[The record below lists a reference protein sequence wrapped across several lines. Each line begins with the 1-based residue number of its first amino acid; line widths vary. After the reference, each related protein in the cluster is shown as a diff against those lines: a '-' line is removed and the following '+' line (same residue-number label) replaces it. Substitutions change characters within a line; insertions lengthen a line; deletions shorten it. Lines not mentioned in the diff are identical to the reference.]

1 MKHKKVLI
9 LTYYWPPAGGAGV
22 QRWLKF
28 VKYLSPLGYDLHV
41 YTAENPEAPA
51 VDDSLLQDIPANV
64 SIIKKAIWEPFSI
77 YKKLTHKKGNFNAGF
92 LSEEKKDKK
101 KWSEKLAMFV
111 RANLFVPDAKMFWIR
126 PSAKFLQKYI
136 KDNQIDLIISSGPP
150 HSLHLIALKL
160 KKKLNIQW
168 IADFRDPWTNI
179 DFYQKLPMLH
189 IIDKQQKKME
199 KHVLQHADRIIV
211 VGEEMKKEFLAINPH
226 SKIDVITNGFDTSIR
241 TSEKSENK
249 FTIVHI
255 GSINADRSHESFYKA
270 IAQFL
275 EENKKAKEL
284 FRLKL
289 VGKVDFEAREYITKY
304 DLDDITEFVSYLP
317 YNQIGDIQERAH
329 ILYLPINNTPN
340 SKGILTGKFF
350 EYLAA
355 RRYIIAQGPT
365 DGDIAK
371 ILKETNS
378 GSIFNYSDIEGV
390 KKIIS
395 QYFLDYENKDYHF
408 KSNNIEHF
416 SRENLTK
423 KLILSIQKLSNK
435 ANQ

>member
-51 VDDSLLQDIPANV
+51 IDDSLLKDIPVNV
-64 SIIKKAIWEPFSI
+64 RVIKKPIWEPLSI

-101 KWSEKLAMFV
+101 KWSEQLSMFV
-111 RANLFVPDAKMFWIR
+111 RANLFVPDAKMFWIK
-126 PSAKFLQKYI
+126 PSVKYLEEYIQK
-136 KDNQIDLIISSGPP
+136 NHIDLVISSGPP

-160 KKKLNIQW
+160 KKKLNINW

-179 DFYQKLPMLH
+179 DFYQKLPMLN
-189 IIDKQQKKME
+189 IVDKLQKKKE
-199 KHVLQHADRIIV
+199 KQVLEQADSIIV
-211 VGEEMKKEFLAINPH
+211 VGQEMKKEFLVISPQ
-226 SKIDVITNGFDTSIR
+226 SKIDVITNGFDNAIR
-241 TSEKSENK
+241 TNEKLENK

-275 EENKKAKEL
+275 DENKTAQKQFK
-284 FRLKL
+284 LKL
-289 VGKVDFEAREYITKY
+289 VGKVDFEAREYISKY
-304 DLDDITEFVSYLP
+304 KLEYITEYISYLP
-317 YNQIGDIQERAH
+317 YNQIGEIQERAH
-329 ILYLPINNTPN
+329 LLYLPINNTPN
-340 SKGILTGKFF
+340 AKGILTGKFF

-355 RRYIIAQGPT
+355 RRHIIAQGPT
-365 DGDIAK
+365 QGDIAK

-378 GSIFNYSDIEGV
+378 GNIFDYSDTNGVKDMMSYHYKNYLNGEYQINSKNIEG
-390 KKIIS
+390 
-395 QYFLDYENKDYHF
+395 YN
-408 KSNNIEHF
+408 
-416 SRENLTK
+416 RENLTK
-423 KLILSIQKLSNK
+423 ELSKII
-435 ANQ
+435 NQCSQ